1 MAAKNYDIV
10 CGWWNAYIA
19 KHTKSKIMS
28 TDRRTISEVEIM
40 MLIDFMLEN
49 YLLKN
54 NMAEG
59 GFEFQSQR
67 KDGYKVKVKLVKD

>member
-19 KHTKSKIMS
+19 KHTKSKIIS
-28 TDRRTISEVEIM
+28 TDCRTISEVEIM

-59 GFEFQSQR
+59 GFGFQSQR
-67 KDGYKVKVKLVKD
+67 KDGYKVKVELVKD

>member
-1 MAAKNYDIV
+1 MVAKNYDIV
-10 CGWWNAYIA
+10 CGWCNAYIA

-28 TDRRTISEVEIM
+28 TDRRTISEGEIM

-59 GFEFQSQR
+59 GFKFQSQR
-67 KDGYKVKVKLVKD
+67 KDGYTIKVKLVKD

>member
-40 MLIDFMLEN
+40 MLIDFMLVN